1 MITIEKK
8 RKRSDRGAANKPPGH
23 LFCQLCVQEY
33 PLDLL
38 FLSRAVRSSDSFVRT
53 VTNTSSTLQKVL
65 FLYLKFMLKACSRCG
80 RIHKPGECTAGIKYT
95 QKIRDSEADRFR
107 NRKIWRR
114 KADEILERDGHCCR
128 VCLSAG
134 VINSTDL
141 SVHHIVPLKV
151 DYDRRLDND
160 NLITLCRYHHEAAE
174 RGRISR
180 QELATMT
187 CTVDFSHHN
196 I

>member
-33 PLDLL
+33 QLNLL

-53 VTNTSSTLQKVL
+53 VTNTSSTLQRVL

-80 RIHKPGECTAGIKYT
+80 KIHKPGECTAGIKYT

-128 VCLSAG
+128 VCRRQALSTAR
-134 VINSTDL
+134 TC
-141 SVHHIVPLKV
+141 
-151 DYDRRLDND
+151 
-160 NLITLCRYHHEAAE
+160 LCI
-174 RGRISR
+174 ISYR
-180 QELATMT
+180 
-187 CTVDFSHHN
+187 
-196 I
+196 

>member
-1 MITIEKK
+1 
-8 RKRSDRGAANKPPGH
+8 
-23 LFCQLCVQEY
+23 
-33 PLDLL
+33 
-38 FLSRAVRSSDSFVRT
+38 
-53 VTNTSSTLQKVL
+53 
-65 FLYLKFMLKACSRCG
+65 MLKACSKCG
-80 RIHKPGECTAGIKYT
+80 KIHKPGGCHIPSVQYHAK
-95 QKIRDSEADRFR
+95 QVRDSEADRFR

-160 NLITLCRYHHEAAE
+160 NLITLCRYHHDMAE
-174 RGRISR
+174 RGHISR

-187 CTVDFSHHN
+187 CTVDFSRHN

>member
-1 MITIEKK
+1 M
-8 RKRSDRGAANKPPGH
+8 
-23 LFCQLCVQEY
+23 
-33 PLDLL
+33 DLL

-53 VTNTSSTLQKVL
+53 VTNTSSTLQRVL

-80 RIHKPGECTAGIKYT
+80 KIHKPGECTAGIKYT

-114 KADEILERDGHCCR
+114 KADEIHERDGHCCR

-151 DYDRRLDND
+151 DYDRKLDND

-174 RGRISR
+174 HGRISR

>member
-1 MITIEKK
+1 
-8 RKRSDRGAANKPPGH
+8 
-23 LFCQLCVQEY
+23 
-33 PLDLL
+33 
-38 FLSRAVRSSDSFVRT
+38 
-53 VTNTSSTLQKVL
+53 
-65 FLYLKFMLKACSRCG
+65 MLKACSKCG
-80 RIHKPGECTAGIKYT
+80 KIHKPGGCHIPSVQYHAK
-95 QKIRDSEADRFR
+95 QVRDSEADRFR

-180 QELATMT
+180 YELATMT

>member
-1 MITIEKK
+1 MTEERLISRQVTFSINYAYK
-8 RKRSDRGAANKPPGH
+8 S
-23 LFCQLCVQEY
+23 Y

-53 VTNTSSTLQKVL
+53 VTNTSSTLQRVL

-80 RIHKPGECTAGIKYT
+80 KIHKPGECTAGIKYT

-114 KADEILERDGHCCR
+114 KADEILERYGHCCR
-128 VCLSAG
+128 LCLSAG

-151 DYDRRLDND
+151 D
-160 NLITLCRYHHEAAE
+160 
-174 RGRISR
+174 
-180 QELATMT
+180 
-187 CTVDFSHHN
+187 
-196 I
+196 